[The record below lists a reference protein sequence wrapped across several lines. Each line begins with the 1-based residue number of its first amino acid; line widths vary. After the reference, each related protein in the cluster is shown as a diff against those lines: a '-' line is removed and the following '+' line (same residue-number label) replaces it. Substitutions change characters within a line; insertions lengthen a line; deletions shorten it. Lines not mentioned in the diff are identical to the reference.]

1 MRNITAEHYSRAAER
16 YDDNWEHT
24 AAYVQ
29 WMNERIAECL
39 TVGPGDRIADIGS
52 GTGLFLK
59 GLLPDIDPARPIL
72 CLDPSQAMLTQ
83 LPDDDRLRPVCASAE
98 DIAAGRVDLPYGEL
112 DAILMKEAIHHV
124 EDIPGTLLG
133 LSGRL
138 APGGRILVI
147 TLPPRLDYPLF
158 DAALDRFA
166 ARQPEPA
173 DIARAMADAGLSVSQ
188 SLREFEAS
196 VEPGHYRDLVGKR
209 WMSVLATF
217 SDSELADGLE
227 EMRRKHSG
235 LTQLRYLDRFAF
247 ILGRRDLRTLPPRRR
262 ARGRIA
268 RRGWGRPAMR
278 ETIPVWILN

>member
-1 MRNITAEHYSRAAER
+1 MRTDTAEHYNRTAER

-24 AAYVQ
+24 ASYVQ
-29 WMNERIAECL
+29 WMNEQIAECL
-39 TVGPGDRIADIGS
+39 AVTAGDRVADIGS

-59 GLLPDIDPARPIL
+59 GLLPDTDPARPIL

-83 LPDDDRLRPVCASAE
+83 LPDDDRMRPVCASAE
-98 DIAAGRVDLPYGEL
+98 DAATGRVDLPYGEL

-124 EDIPGTLLG
+124 EDIPATMRG
-133 LSGRL
+133 LAGLL

-158 DAALDRFA
+158 DAALERFE

-173 DIARAMADAGLSVSQ
+173 DIARAMSDAGLSVTE
-188 SLREFEAS
+188 SLREFEAT
-196 VEPGHYRDLVGKR
+196 VDPDHYRELVGKR

-217 SDSELADGLE
+217 SDAELADGLE

-235 LTQLRYLDRFAF
+235 QAELRYTDRSAF
-247 ILGRRDLRTLPPRRR
+247 ILGRRP
-262 ARGRIA
+262 
-268 RRGWGRPAMR
+268 
-278 ETIPVWILN
+278 